1 MIIQRARKFLHPNT
15 LNTCVP
21 SCSISVYNKIFNKI
35 QPYRLSIH
43 DAFKVLKGR
52 TPCIYAAT
60 ILDFIMRRRT
70 TKDTNVQL
78 SGLVGTKRRQS
89 SVLSFVALWRVRSC
103 PQRQPSFAQSARLSG
118 RKLGGIGKCTY
129 VWLKLETKLF
139 GTVVWNE
146 TKVVFNV
153 IASVW
158 ASNYVETI
166 RDTDTSRA
174 DVSSSR

>member
-1 MIIQRARKFLHPNT
+1 MYDTFEARKF
-15 LNTCVP
+15 
-21 SCSISVYNKIFNKI
+21 
-35 QPYRLSIH
+35 
-43 DAFKVLKGR
+43 GR

-60 ILDFIMRRRT
+60 ILDFIVRRRTT

-78 SGLVGTKRRQS
+78 SELVGTKRRRS
-89 SVLSFVALWRVRSC
+89 SVLSFVALRRVRSC

-129 VWLKLETKLF
+129 GWLKLETKLF

-158 ASNYVETI
+158 ASNYAETI

-174 DVSSSR
+174 DVSSSRQLGISWISSWT